1 MVVVGSGAMAVQM
14 SPDLGVELLINAV
27 STVLALGIL
36 IYIFGSVSG
45 AHFNPVVSISEW
57 AQKRLSLSEAI
68 ALIAAQCAGG
78 IAGAM
83 IANLMYKHPAYFPSH
98 HIRTGTA
105 IWLGEV
111 IATAGLLFLI
121 QVLTGSKAHLAP
133 VVIAGWIGSAYFF
146 TSSTSFANPAVT
158 LARSVSDTFSGIA
171 LESVGACVVAQI
183 LGAILG
189 TAIGNYFKSA
199 EKRESE

>member
-98 HIRTGTA
+98 RIRTGTA

-121 QVLTGSKAHLAP
+121 QVLTGSKAHSAP

-171 LESVGACVVAQI
+171 LESVGAFVVAQI